1 MAEQQKLSSYH
12 SDHSTDNKH
21 RFQVSSSSQLFR
33 PFFPIPDSVAI
44 HNPNLTKSSFP
55 FFLFHFTLFPSKNKK
70 RLTYY
75 KHTFASSFPSL
86 LVLRSLY
93 FLSLIIQH
101 PFPRNLLRIIKI
113 AHTRHKFRQV
123 LVSNFVKRSRTQHN
137 SAHLLSALQH
147 FLLNGQIAL
156 PDPIAQ
162 HPRNLRRGLFNKK
175 NQRHYIASNRF
186 ERALQSNGFVTVV

>member
-1 MAEQQKLSSYH
+1 MAEQLKLSSSH

-33 PFFPIPDSVAI
+33 PFFPFQILQQFTI
-44 HNPNLTKSSFP
+44 QTKSSFP

-137 SAHLLSALQH
+137 SAHLLSALQR
-147 FLLNGQIAL
+147 FLLHGQIAL